1 MELTTR
7 FEEALVYATRLHA
20 TQTRKGSG
28 IPYVSHLLGV
38 CSLVLEYG
46 GDEDQAIA
54 ALLHDGPEDQGGAKT
69 LGEIKGRFGARV
81 ARIVEGCTDG
91 LPDGEGVKEP
101 WLTRKRRYVE
111 HLAAAD
117 ADVVLVS
124 CSDKLYNARSV
135 VGDHLLSGD
144 TVFQRF
150 SAKKDGTLA
159 YYGSIVE
166 TMRAHRGAGR
176 LPASLFTALERTVEL
191 LEELARVP
199 RRTTLADLDR

>member
-1 MELTTR
+1 MELTAR

-54 ALLHDGPEDQGGAKT
+54 ALLHDGPEDQGGADT
-69 LGEIKGRFGARV
+69 LQDIRQRFGPRV

-91 LPDGEGVKEP
+91 LPDGAGLKEP
-101 WLTRKRRYVE
+101 WLARKLRYVA
-111 HLAAAD
+111 HLAEAD
-117 ADVVLVS
+117 ADVLLVS

-135 VGDHLLSGD
+135 VGDQLHAGD
-144 TVFQRF
+144 AVFHRF
-150 SAKKDGTLA
+150 SASKDATLA
-159 YYGSIVE
+159 YYGSVVE
-166 TMRAHRGAGR
+166 TMRAHRAAGR
-176 LPASLFTALERTVEL
+176 LPGSLFPALERTVEK
-191 LEELARVP
+191 LEELAGAR
-199 RRTTLADLDR
+199 RRTTLNELRT